1 MLWAFLKPVISLYEL
16 YSKTKTVSARQ
27 GSRMYGGGYRM
38 VVFFAAF
45 LLSLIF
51 VLITIRYC
59 GRHNIYDEVNS
70 RKVHDGNIPRLGG
83 IGIFLS
89 FAIVSAA
96 YVVFFR
102 RDNFVSFLPVLVAF
116 TLIFVFALLDDLIS
130 LRALLKL
137 LFQVIAAL
145 MVALSQMYFKNFL
158 GFTIAPLLGR
168 TMTFIWILLCVNAF
182 NLIDGI
188 DWLCSGISFLSLL
201 TLGIVQLLLGG
212 TTHPFYF
219 ILAGAVLGFM
229 VWNKPPAKIFLG
241 DCGSQMLGFAIAAF
255 PLLDSSNPKFEYSK
269 IIVLFL
275 LASIP
280 VTDVIAAIFRRTREH
295 RFWFVP
301 DKAHI
306 HHKLLNIGFLKTTA
320 VFFLLMIQTM
330 ISIVIIGSYFM
341 SERSA
346 VIVLLVANIFVE
358 VIFIMFHYLNYEVNR
373 KHQGHLQNYTQE

>member
-1 MLWAFLKPVISLYEL
+1 
-16 YSKTKTVSARQ
+16 
-27 GSRMYGGGYRM
+27 M

-45 LLSLIF
+45 LLNLIL

-59 GRHNIYDEVNS
+59 GRHNIYDEMNS

-89 FAIVSAA
+89 FAIVCAV
-96 YVVFFR
+96 YVIFFR
-102 RDNFVSFLPVLVAF
+102 RDNFVSFLPVFFAF
-116 TLIFVFALLDDLIS
+116 TLIFVFALLDDLKN

-158 GFTIAPLLGR
+158 GFSIPPLLGR
-168 TMTFIWILLCVNAF
+168 AMTFIWILLCVNAF

-201 TLGIVQLLLGG
+201 TLGLVQLLLGG
-212 TTHPFYF
+212 TTPPFYF

-241 DCGSQMLGFAIAAF
+241 DCGSQTLGFAIVAF

-269 IIVLFL
+269 IIALFL

-280 VTDVIAAIFRRTREH
+280 VTDVVAAIWRRTREH
-295 RFWFVP
+295 RFWFAP

-306 HHKLLNIGFLKTTA
+306 HHKLLNVGFSKTSA
-320 VFFLLMIQTM
+320 VLFLLMVQII
-330 ISIVIIGSYFM
+330 ISIIVIGSYLM
-341 SERSA
+341 SQRSA
-346 VIVLLVANIFVE
+346 IIVLLVAFVFVE
-358 VIFIMFHYLNYEVNR
+358 VIFITFHYLNYAVIRRNE
-373 KHQGHLQNYTQE
+373 GHLQNYTQG

>member
-1 MLWAFLKPVISLYEL
+1 M
-16 YSKTKTVSARQ
+16 
-27 GSRMYGGGYRM
+27 GGGIRM
-38 VVFFAAF
+38 AVFLAAF
-45 LLSLIF
+45 LLSMIF
-51 VLITIRYC
+51 VLITIKYC
-59 GRHNIYDEVNS
+59 GRHNVYDEVNS

-96 YVVFFR
+96 YVVLFR
-102 RDNFVSFLPVLVAF
+102 RDDFISFLPVFVAF
-116 TLIFVFALLDDLIS
+116 TLIFVFALLDDLRN

-137 LFQVIAAL
+137 FFQIIAAL

-158 GFTIAPLLGR
+158 GFTIAPFLGR
-168 TMTFIWILLCVNAF
+168 TLTFLWILLCVNAF

-188 DWLCSGISFLSLL
+188 DWFCSGISFLSLL

-241 DCGSQMLGFAIAAF
+241 DCGSQTLGFAIAAF
-255 PLLDSSNPKFEYSK
+255 PLLDCSNPKFEYSK
-269 IIVLFL
+269 IIALFL

-280 VTDVIAAIFRRTREH
+280 VTDVIAAIWRRTREH
-295 RFWFVP
+295 RFWFAP

-306 HHKLLNIGFLKTTA
+306 HHKLLNIGFSKTAA
-320 VFFLLMIQTM
+320 VLFLLMIQTI
-330 ISIVIIGSYFM
+330 ISIIVIGSYSM
-341 SERSA
+341 SQRSA
-346 VIVLLVANIFVE
+346 VIVLLVAVIFVE
-358 VIFIMFHYLNYEVNR
+358 VIFITFHYLNYAVNR

>member
-1 MLWAFLKPVISLYEL
+1 MAVFL
-16 YSKTKTVSARQ
+16 T
-27 GSRMYGGGYRM
+27 
-38 VVFFAAF
+38 AF
-45 LLSLIF
+45 LLSMIF
-51 VLITIRYC
+51 VLITIKYC

-96 YVVFFR
+96 YVIFFR
-102 RDNFVSFLPVLVAF
+102 RDDFVSFLPVFVAF
-116 TLIFVFALLDDLIS
+116 TLIFVFALLDDLRN

-137 LFQVIAAL
+137 FFQVIAAL

-158 GFTIAPLLGR
+158 GFSIAPLLGR
-168 TMTFIWILLCVNAF
+168 TLTFMWILLCVNAF

-188 DWLCSGISFLSLL
+188 DWFCSGISFLSLL

-241 DCGSQMLGFAIAAF
+241 DCGSQTLGFAIAAF
-255 PLLDSSNPKFEYSK
+255 PLLDNSIPKFEYSK
-269 IIVLFL
+269 LIALFL
-275 LASIP
+275 LTSIP
-280 VTDVIAAIFRRTREH
+280 VTDVVAAIWRRTREH
-295 RFWFVP
+295 RFWFAP

-306 HHKLLNIGFLKTTA
+306 HHKLLNVGFSKTSA
-320 VFFLLMIQTM
+320 VLFLLMIQM
-330 ISIVIIGSYFM
+330 IISIIVIGSYSM
-341 SERSA
+341 SQRSA
-346 VIVLLVANIFVE
+346 VIVLLVAVIFVE
-358 VIFIMFHYLNYEVNR
+358 VIFITFHYLNYAVNR
-373 KHQGHLQNYTQE
+373 RHQGHLQNYTQE

>member
-1 MLWAFLKPVISLYEL
+1 
-16 YSKTKTVSARQ
+16 
-27 GSRMYGGGYRM
+27 M

-116 TLIFVFALLDDLIS
+116 TLVFVFALLDDLIN

-145 MVALSQMYFKNFL
+145 IVALSKMYFKNFL

-219 ILAGAVLGFM
+219 ILAGVVLGFM

-241 DCGSQMLGFAIAAF
+241 DSGSQTLGFTIAAF
-255 PLLDSSNPKFEYSK
+255 PLLDNSNPKFEYSK
-269 IIVLFL
+269 IIALFL

-280 VTDVIAAIFRRTREH
+280 VTDVIAAIWRRTREH
-295 RFWFVP
+295 RFWFAP

-306 HHKLLNIGFLKTTA
+306 HHKLLNVGFSKTSA
-320 VFFLLMIQTM
+320 VLFLLMVQTI
-330 ISIVIIGSYFM
+330 ISIIVIGSYLM
-341 SERSA
+341 SQRSA
-346 VIVLLVANIFVE
+346 IIVLLVAFVFVE
-358 VIFIMFHYLNYEVNR
+358 VIFITFHYLNYAVIRRNE
-373 KHQGHLQNYTQE
+373 GHLQNCTQG

>member
-1 MLWAFLKPVISLYEL
+1 
-16 YSKTKTVSARQ
+16 
-27 GSRMYGGGYRM
+27 M

-45 LLSLIF
+45 LLSLIL

-59 GRHNIYDEVNS
+59 GRHNIYDDVNS

-116 TLIFVFALLDDLIS
+116 TLIFVFALLDDLIN

-212 TTHPFYF
+212 TTPSFYF

-241 DCGSQMLGFAIAAF
+241 DCGSQTLGFAIAAF

-269 IIVLFL
+269 IIALFL

-280 VTDVIAAIFRRTREH
+280 VTDVIAAIWRRTREH
-295 RFWFVP
+295 RFWFAP

-306 HHKLLNIGFLKTTA
+306 HHKLLNVGFSKTSA
-320 VFFLLMIQTM
+320 VLFLLMVQII
-330 ISIVIIGSYFM
+330 ISIIVIGSYLM
-341 SERSA
+341 SQRSA
-346 VIVLLVANIFVE
+346 IIVLLVAFVFVE
-358 VIFIMFHYLNYEVNR
+358 VIFITFHYLNYAVIRRNE
-373 KHQGHLQNYTQE
+373 GHLQNYTQG